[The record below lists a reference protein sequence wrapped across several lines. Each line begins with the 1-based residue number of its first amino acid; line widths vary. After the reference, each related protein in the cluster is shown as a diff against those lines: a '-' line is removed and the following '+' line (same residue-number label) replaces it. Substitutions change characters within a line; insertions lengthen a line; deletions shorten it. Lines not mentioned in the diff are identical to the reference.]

1 VQNSS
6 AAAHELSHNHC
17 NHKLADVSCDG
28 HQPNGGLPAI
38 CSQESSGHKQ
48 AAKCDFD
55 GEIHPLPKWALGKWS
70 LKLHNRLLL
79 GEMINHV
86 TTDFAIY
93 CQWDGFAINPQHW
106 TDEFLHYDYIGA
118 PWMAEPPPYHPTLRV
133 GNGGIS
139 VRSKRWLEACS
150 TLKDKTSGHEDAR
163 CCCWE
168 IDHFLDAGCVIA
180 PLELAVRFSFEH
192 PIPEYPSHTINDSFG
207 FHGPHHFRTREDLV
221 MPTKE

>member
-1 VQNSS
+1 MNSVTVIAITNWPTCHAMAINRT
-6 AAAHELSHNHC
+6 AAC
-17 NHKLADVSCDG
+17 
-28 HQPNGGLPAI
+28 LPFAVKKVLVTNKPP
-38 CSQESSGHKQ
+38 Q
-48 AAKCDFD
+48 CDFD

-79 GEMINHV
+79 SEMTNHV

-93 CQWDGFAINPQHW
+93 CQWDGFGINPQHW

-118 PWMAEPPPYHPTLRV
+118 PWHSIPPYHPTLRV

-139 VRSKRWLEACS
+139 VRSKRWLEACA

-168 IDHFLDAGCVIA
+168 VSRSSNG
-180 PLELAVRFSFEH
+180 
-192 PIPEYPSHTINDSFG
+192 
-207 FHGPHHFRTREDLV
+207 
-221 MPTKE
+221 